1 MLSTAEVAASTICS
15 EKKDDLKVTSE
26 IHKTL
31 SEVQTPILL
40 VLDRLNAREQDLK
53 SALEHLQEFKAEL
66 EPVEEVLSAVEGS
79 VEAEAPV
86 DLNKGEDELG
96 KVDVSINKVAFLY
109 KQLEMFQKN
118 PGLTGYLR
126 TSVRESLK
134 QTFRVFKKGHTYAPF
149 FEESKLVWRKKRKVP
164 SVPRTSS
171 PGLPHCINQV
181 FI

>member
-1 MLSTAEVAASTICS
+1 MAASTICS

-96 KVDVSINKVAFLY
+96 KVDVSINKVPFLY

-126 TSVRESLK
+126 T
-134 QTFRVFKKGHTYAPF
+134 
-149 FEESKLVWRKKRKVP
+149 
-164 SVPRTSS
+164 
-171 PGLPHCINQV
+171 
-181 FI
+181 